1 MAEPVRVYWQPGC
14 TSCLRVKEYLGA
26 NGIDF
31 VSVNVAADAAGWD
44 ELARL
49 GLRSVPVVARGERYV
64 FAQVLGAVSD
74 FLGLD
79 EAAGPKLAP
88 AALVA
93 RLALILE
100 TACRLTAQVPE
111 DRRDYSL
118 PGRDRS
124 LHGLAYHIFQIPEV
138 FLACQAGAELTY
150 EALDEPAPDR
160 LASMA
165 DIAAYGAD
173 VAGRIDTWWNAEPGC
188 DGARPLA
195 TYFGEHSLHVV
206 LERTTWHSAQHTRQ
220 LAMMLESL
228 AIAPDRPL
236 DAASLIGL
244 PLPEKVWESPVQPA

>member
-14 TSCLRVKEYLGA
+14 TSCLRVKEFLGA

-31 VSVNVAADAAGWD
+31 VSVNVAADEAGWD
-44 ELARL
+44 ELAQL
-49 GLRSVPVVARGERYV
+49 GVRSVPVVAQGERFV

-88 AALVA
+88 AVLVS

-100 TACRLTAQVPE
+100 TAGRLTAQVPE
-111 DRRDYSL
+111 DRRSYSL
-118 PGRDRS
+118 PGRERS

-150 EALDEPAPDR
+150 EALDEPAPEG
-160 LASMA
+160 LATMA

-173 VAGRIDTWWNAEPGC
+173 VAARIAAWWEGEPDR
-188 DGARPLA
+188 DGARALA
-195 TYFGEHSLHVV
+195 TYFGAHSLHVV

-220 LAMMLESL
+220 LAMMLETL

-236 DAASLIGL
+236 DAAALADL
-244 PLPEKVWESPVQPA
+244 PLPEKVWEAP

>member
-165 DIAAYGAD
+165 DIAAYAPMSQGASTPGGTPSP
-173 VAGRIDTWWNAEPGC
+173 AATAPAPSPPISASTACTWCWSAPPGT
-188 DGARPLA
+188 PP
-195 TYFGEHSLHVV
+195 S
-206 LERTTWHSAQHTRQ
+206 TRGNW
-220 LAMMLESL
+220 
-228 AIAPDRPL
+228 R
-236 DAASLIGL
+236 
-244 PLPEKVWESPVQPA
+244 